1 MLVTIEK
8 LDTMR
13 KKNGGEKEKE
23 RKARLGRKHLRKRNM
38 SPHV

>member
-1 MLVTIEK
+1 MVTIEK

-13 KKNGGEKEKE
+13 KNRGEKEKE